1 MILAI
6 LHREVPHMLPAKYQ
20 PNRFTGSGEKVIGMF
35 FTINGHNGY
44 LKFQILTILANF
56 STTSIYM

>member
-1 MILAI
+1 
-6 LHREVPHMLPAKYQ
+6 MLPAKYQ